1 MRKVIIMFALAMGI
15 ITANAQENVTVETTN
30 GSEQPTL
37 TKEVYPQKEAD
48 GDLYHGLSR
57 KLTFDRMIPPHGLE
71 VTYDKTVHVIFPAEV
86 RYVDL
91 GSPDLIAGK
100 ADGAENIIR
109 VKATVRNFPNE
120 TNMSVITEDGS
131 FYTFNVK
138 YAAEPLLLNVE
149 MCDFIHDGSTVNRPN
164 NAQEIYLKELGS
176 ESPML
181 ELELG
186 ADDYLT
192 KPFHLAELNA
202 RVKSVIRRRQAKGDV
217 SITMGNLLL
226 YPDKRQVEVG
236 GVPLQL
242 NRKEFDLLYY
252 FIVNPDRVINKM
264 SLAESVW
271 GDNIDQVDSL
281 DFIYSQVK
289 NLRRKLKQ
297 AEATVELKAVYGF
310 GYKLSEV

>member
-1 MRKVIIMFALAMGI
+1 MKILIVEDEPDLRETIRISLLK
-15 ITANAQENVTVETTN
+15 ENFVVETAADYYSALEKVN
-30 GSEQPTL
+30 DYDYDCILLDIMLPGGSGL
-37 TKEVYPQKEAD
+37 
-48 GDLYHGLSR
+48 DLLRELKRLRRSDSVLIISA
-57 KLTFDRMIPPHGLE
+57 KDSLD
-71 VTYDKTVHVIFPAEV
+71 DK
-86 RYVDL
+86 
-91 GSPDLIAGK
+91 
-100 ADGAENIIR
+100 
-109 VKATVRNFPNE
+109 
-120 TNMSVITEDGS
+120 
-131 FYTFNVK
+131 
-138 YAAEPLLLNVE
+138 VE
-149 MCDFIHDGSTVNRPN
+149 G
-164 NAQEIYLKELGS
+164 
-176 ESPML
+176 
-181 ELELG
+181 LELG

-217 SITMGNLLL
+217 SVTVGNLLL

-252 FIVNPDRVINKM
+252 FVVNPNRVINKM

-271 GDNIDQVDSL
+271 GDNIDQADSL